1 MPNINE
7 KKILGL
13 PKGIWILGLVGLLIN
28 LATIM
33 VFSVMPLFMETE
45 LGASRTEVGRIDGF
59 VEFVAYLIRIFSGA
73 VGDIFQNRKAVL
85 GVGYTLSMLVKPMF
99 AMAGSVVWIF
109 WIRSLDRVSNGIQAS
124 PRDALIGDLAPKGV
138 RGASYGLT
146 KSLKTAGSFIGSALV
161 VVILTYSDISLRTL
175 FLYATIPAGFALI
188 LFVFCVKEPNHK
200 NKFTVSDEKKH
211 EKKFRWSAFKELNR
225 SYWKIIVLT
234 AIFQLAHFGESY
246 LVFRVRDAGLLNEN
260 ISLVML
266 VFNVGQFL
274 VAYPLG
280 RLSDTMER
288 RKVLLGG
295 FLLMIF
301 AGVTMAITHSIFLVM
316 CGVFLWGAQFGIT
329 QSIFVSLISDVTPQ
343 YIRGTAF
350 GIFYITMGIAIFISS
365 WFAGTIWDMYGHST
379 LFLTSAAISLF
390 SCFALFLLIPAHV
403 KKQS

>member
-109 WIRSLDRVSNGIQAS
+109 WIRSLDRISNGIQAS

-200 NKFTVSDEKKH
+200 NKFTVSDEEKH

-225 SYWKIIVLT
+225 SYWKIIILT

-390 SCFALFLLIPAHV
+390 SCFALFLLIPSHV

>member
-1 MPNINE
+1 MDKIKQ
-7 KKILGL
+7 KKFMGL
-13 PKGIWILGLVGLLIN
+13 PKGVWILGLVGLLIN

-161 VVILTYSDISLRTL
+161 VVVLTYSDISLRTL
-175 FLYATIPAGFALI
+175 FLYATIPAGLALT
-188 LFVFCVKEPNHK
+188 LFFFGVKEPHHK
-200 NKFTVSDEKKH
+200 DKFTVTDKAKH
-211 EKKFRWSAFKELNR
+211 EKKFRWSAFKELNWA
-225 SYWKIIVLT
+225 YWKIIILT

-266 VFNVGQFL
+266 VFNIGQFL

-295 FLLMIF
+295 FFLMIC
-301 AGVTMAITHSIFLVM
+301 AGVTMALTHSILLVM

-329 QSIFVSLISDVTPQ
+329 QSIFVSIISDVTPQ

-350 GIFYITMGIAIFISS
+350 GIFYIVMGIAIFISS
-365 WFAGTIWDMYGHST
+365 WFAGTIWDTYGHAT

-390 SCFALFLLIPAHV
+390 SCFMLFLLIPSHV

>member
-1 MPNINE
+1 MDNIKQ
-7 KKILGL
+7 KKFMGL
-13 PKGIWILGLVGLLIN
+13 PKGVWILGLVGLLIN

-109 WIRSLDRVSNGIQAS
+109 WIRSLDRISNGIQAS

-146 KSLKTAGSFIGSALV
+146 KSLKTAGSFIGAGLV
-161 VVILTYSDISLRTL
+161 IGILTFSDTNFRDL
-175 FLYATIPAGFALI
+175 FLYATIPATLALI
-188 LFVFCVKEPNHK
+188 LFTFGVKEPHHK
-200 NKFTVSDEKKH
+200 DKFVLTDKQKH
-211 EKKFRWSAFKELNR
+211 EKKFRWGAFKELNGT
-225 SYWKIIVLT
+225 YWKIIILT

-246 LVFRVRDAGLLNEN
+246 LVFRVRDVGLAVEN

-266 VFNVGQFL
+266 IFNVGQFL

-295 FLLMIF
+295 FFLMIL
-301 AGVTMAITHSIFLVM
+301 AGITMAYSGDVTLVM
-316 CGVFLWGAQFGIT
+316 VGVFLWGAHVGVT
-329 QSIFVSLISDVTPQ
+329 QSVFVSIISDVTPQ

-350 GIFYITMGIAIFISS
+350 GIFYLIVGIDMFISS
-365 WFAGTIWDMYGHST
+365 WFAGTIWDTYGHAT

-390 SCFALFLLIPAHV
+390 SCFMLFALIPSHV

>member
-1 MPNINE
+1 MANTQN
-7 KKILGL
+7 KRILGL
-13 PKGIWILGLVGLLIN
+13 PKGVWILGFVGLLIN

-99 AMAGSVVWIF
+99 AMASSVIWIF

-124 PRDALIGDLAPKGV
+124 PRDALIGDLAPKNV
-138 RGASYGLT
+138 RGASYGMT

-175 FLYATIPAGFALI
+175 FLYATIPAGLALI
-188 LFVFCVKEPNHK
+188 LFVLGVKEPRHK
-200 NKFTVSDEKKH
+200 DKFTVEDKVSH
-211 EKKFRWSAFKELNR
+211 EKKFRWSAFKELNW
-225 SYWKIIVLT
+225 SYWKVIILT

-246 LVFRVRDAGLLNEN
+246 LVFRVRDAGLPNEN

-266 VFNVGQFL
+266 FFNIGQFL

-280 RLSDTMER
+280 RLSDRVER
-288 RKVLLGG
+288 RKVLLSG
-295 FLLMIF
+295 FILMIC
-301 AGVTMAITHSIFLVM
+301 AGLVM
-316 CGVFLWGAQFGIT
+316 ALTHNIYIVMSGVFLWGAQFGIT
-329 QSIFVSLISDVTPQ
+329 QSIFVSIISDVTPQ

-350 GIFYITMGIAIFISS
+350 GIFYIIMGVAIFISS
-365 WFAGTIWDMYGHST
+365 WFAGTIWDVYGYKT
-379 LFLTSAAISLF
+379 LFLTSACISFF
-390 SCFALFLLIPAHV
+390 SCFMLFVLLPSYI
-403 KKQS
+403 KKNS